1 MAKKYTGLNLARV
14 QVPTTIDT
22 TGLSKGIL
30 EAEKFKYEEKEA
42 KRKEALEFLKP
53 EATFRPYQQSA
64 NKLLTDALAKMSK
77 SETYDP
83 AEYAKVAADYS
94 ELINLGNAFE
104 TNLRQVSNALMQDP
118 EVNSDL
124 AIPSLYSQY
133 IKTGTADE
141 LRQNANKP
149 IDPGEMIG
157 SLGGSKLL
165 KQDVVLSNRLKTIG
179 EITRAV
185 ASQGKWKEIFPGL
198 GEAAAMSELT
208 QVASI
213 VDVDTQGNP
222 YIKDLTS
229 PLATTALK
237 VMLTENRVARIVD
250 DSLNAKGIQQ
260 PTPDERVEEL
270 RTLLAPYASYT
281 KKQETSAKTSRF
293 ATPSSSTAGGG
304 GGGGSNYVSL
314 WMQDLTSGDPIKES
328 RALEYIRAG
337 EKLNIAALPTDAI
350 SFAINE
356 ETIRPTLWQRFIKGS
371 GPTSV
376 QNIERK
382 DRDALI
388 QELSNT
394 GEITGSEII
403 VGQKAFGQD
412 PNQKYLKIKLRA
424 GNPIVTGAAFEEFY
438 DVYIPLNTLTDPSQS
453 MPLYKSAYDVM
464 GGHYGVNPGTFNINQ
479 YNAPPPRAL
488 GGEIDV
494 DTKFSDFQGTET
506 VKDLIGGFAQGGN
519 IGMSVFDLIKKT
531 I

>member
-22 TGLSKGIL
+22 TGLGKGIL

-64 NKLLTDALAKMSK
+64 NRLLTDALAKMSK

-104 TNLRQVSNALMQDP
+104 TNLKQVSNALMQDP
-118 EVNSDL
+118 EINSDL
-124 AIPSLYSQY
+124 AIPSLYNQY

-198 GEAAAMSELT
+198 GEAAAISELT
-208 QVASI
+208 QAASI
-213 VDVDTQGNP
+213 VDVDTKGNP
-222 YIKDLTS
+222 YIKDINS
-229 PLATTALK
+229 PVATTALK

-250 DSLNAKGIQQ
+250 DSLNAQGIQQ

-270 RTLLAPYASYT
+270 RKLLAPYADYT
-281 KKQETSAKTSRF
+281 KKRESKTQTSRF
-293 ATPSSSTAGGG
+293 ATPSSSGDGGG
-304 GGGGSNYVSL
+304 GDGTKYRSL
-314 WMQDLTSGDPIKES
+314 WMQDLTSGSLEREK
-328 RALEYIRAG
+328 RALAYIRAG
-337 EKLNIAALPTDAI
+337 EKLNIAALPTDAVNVAI
-350 SFAINE
+350 SK
-356 ETIRPTLWQRFIKGS
+356 ETTRPSLWQKYIKGS
-371 GPTSV
+371 APISLQT
-376 QNIERK
+376 IEKK
-382 DRDALI
+382 DRDGLI
-388 QELSNT
+388 QDLSDT
-394 GEITGSEII
+394 GEIKGSEIV
-403 VGQKAFGQD
+403 VGQSVFGQD
-412 PNQKYLKIKLRA
+412 PNQKYLKIKLKA
-424 GNPIVTGAAFEEFY
+424 SNPLLTNPLFQEFY
-438 DVYIPLNTLTDPSQS
+438 DVYVPINTLTDPSQA
-453 MPLYKSAYDVM
+453 MPLYKAAYDAM
-464 GGHYGVNPGTFNINQ
+464 GGAHYGVNPGTQNVNQ
-479 YNAPPPRAL
+479 FYAPPFAL

-506 VKDLIGGFAQGGN
+506 VKDLIGGFAKGGD

>member
-64 NKLLTDALAKMSK
+64 NRLLTDALAKMSK

-124 AIPSLYSQY
+124 AIPSLYNQY

-179 EITRAV
+179 EITRAI

-208 QVASI
+208 QAASI

-293 ATPSSSTAGGG
+293 ATPSSSGDGGG
-304 GGGGSNYVSL
+304 GGGADYVSL
-314 WMQDLTSGDPIKES
+314 WMQDLTSGDAAREK
-328 RALEYIRAG
+328 RALSYIRAG
-337 EKLNIAALPTDAI
+337 ENLNIAALPTDAVNV
-350 SFAINE
+350 AINE
-356 ETIRPTLWQRFIKGS
+356 ETQVPNIWDKYIKGKT
-371 GPTSV
+371 PTST
-376 QNIERK
+376 QSITQQ
-382 DRDALI
+382 DRQALI
-388 QELSNT
+388 QELSDT
-394 GEITGSEII
+394 GEIKDSEIV
-403 VGQKAFGQD
+403 VGQSVFGQN
-412 PNQKYLKIKLRA
+412 PNEKYLKLKIKA
-424 GNPIVTGAAFEEFY
+424 GISGLPGPIFNEFY
-438 DVYIPLNTLTDPSQS
+438 DVYIPISTLTDPSQS
-453 MPLYKSAYDVM
+453 MPLYKSAYDAM
-464 GGHYGVNPGTFNINQ
+464 GGHYGVNPGTMNVSQ

>member
-1 MAKKYTGLNLARV
+1 MAKKYTGLNLSRV

-22 TGLSKGIL
+22 TGLGKGIL

-104 TNLRQVSNALMQDP
+104 TNLKQVSNALMQDP

-124 AIPSLYSQY
+124 AIPSLYNQY

-185 ASQGKWKEIFPGL
+185 ASQGKWQEIFPGL
-198 GEAAAMSELT
+198 AEAAAIQEIT
-208 QVASI
+208 QAASI
-213 VDVDTQGNP
+213 VDIDTKGNP
-222 YIKDLTS
+222 YIKDINS
-229 PLATTALK
+229 PVATTALK

-270 RTLLAPYASYT
+270 RKLLAPYADYTT
-281 KKQETSAKTSRF
+281 KKETKTQTSRF
-293 ATPSSSTAGGG
+293 ATTSSSGDG
-304 GGGGSNYVSL
+304 GGGGSQYISL
-314 WMQDLTSGDPIKES
+314 WMQDLTSGDPQKEKQ
-328 RALEYIRAG
+328 ALAYIRAG
-337 EKLNIAALPTDAI
+337 EKLNIAALPTDAVNVAI
-350 SFAINE
+350 SK
-356 ETIRPTLWQRFIKGS
+356 ETIKPTLWKKYITGS
-371 GPTSV
+371 APLSLLTID
-376 QNIERK
+376 QKN
-382 DRDALI
+382 RDSLI
-388 QELSNT
+388 QDLSDT
-394 GEITGSEII
+394 GEITASEIV
-403 VGQKAFGQD
+403 VGQSAFGQD
-412 PNQKYLKIKLRA
+412 PNQKYLKLKLKA
-424 GNPIVTGAAFEEFY
+424 GNPILTSPLFDEFY
-438 DVYIPLNTLTDPSQS
+438 DVYVPINTLKDSSQS
-453 MPLYKSAYDVM
+453 MPLYKSAYEAM
-464 GGHYGVNPGTFNINQ
+464 GAHYGVHPGTMNINQ
-479 YNAPPPRAL
+479 LYAPTPFAL

-506 VKDLIGGFAQGGN
+506 VKDLIGGFAKGGD